1 MVNKVSNAL
10 AEWGYKVAS
19 SFLPAYRIPEGSA
32 IGNIMQGFFGMNP
45 ASYNVWKE
53 LGFLAEPLLQSLVT
67 PAVNRMLAGM
77 TDEQVQ
83 DVVFKFV
90 DSFIE
95 QAREKGSVNLFGIE
109 LKEDAFVGLRDIL
122 AEKMESNG

>member
-109 LKEDAFVGLRDIL
+109 LKEDAFIGLREIL
-122 AEKMESNG
+122 ANKIGV

>member
-109 LKEDAFVGLRDIL
+109 LKEDAFVGLREIL

>member
-19 SFLPAYRIPEGSA
+19 SFLPAYRIHEGSM

-122 AEKMESNG
+122 AEKMEVE

>member
-45 ASYNVWKE
+45 ASYNVWNE
-53 LGFLAEPLLQSLVT
+53 LGFLAEPLLQSLIT

-77 TDEQVQ
+77 TDEQAQ
-83 DVVFKFV
+83 DIVFKFV
-90 DSFIE
+90 DSFIT

-109 LKEDAFVGLRDIL
+109 LKEDAFVGLRGIL
-122 AEKMESNG
+122 ADKMGVE

>member
-122 AEKMESNG
+122 AEKMEVE

>member
-32 IGNIMQGFFGMNP
+32 IGNIMQGFFGINP

-83 DVVFKFV
+83 EIVFKFV
-90 DSFIE
+90 DSFIA

-109 LKEDAFVGLRDIL
+109 LKEDAFVGLRGIL
-122 AEKMESNG
+122 ADKMGVE

>member
-109 LKEDAFVGLRDIL
+109 LKEDAFVGLRETL

>member
-19 SFLPAYRIPEGSA
+19 SFLPAYRIPEGSM

-109 LKEDAFVGLRDIL
+109 LKEDAFVGLREIL
-122 AEKMESNG
+122 AVKMESNG

>member
-19 SFLPAYRIPEGSA
+19 SFPPAYRIPEGSA

-90 DSFIE
+90 YSFIA

-109 LKEDAFVGLRDIL
+109 LKEDAFVGLREIL
-122 AEKMESNG
+122 ANKMGVE